1 MSSSEVERFVSD
13 LKTDDG
19 LRSTLAEHAS
29 GVGSVVSFAN
39 EKGYEI
45 TVEEASAYIQAQA
58 GKDLSDEQLDAI
70 AGGKGFLG
78 ISLPDVAVVTQVII
92 GQTVGVATTVEGIA
106 EVVAVAVVVVT

>member
-45 TVEEASAYIQAQA
+45 TVEEAGAYIQAQA
-58 GKDLSDEQLDAI
+58 SNELRDDQLDAI
-70 AGGKGFLG
+70 AGGVGKIPGAHYELPPGFQTTQMVSTVA
-78 ISLPDVAVVTQVII
+78 IS
-92 GQTVGVATTVEGIA
+92 
-106 EVVAVAVVVVT
+106 AVVVTLT

>member
-45 TVEEASAYIQAQA
+45 TVEEAGAYIQAQA
-58 GKDLSDEQLDAI
+58 GNELRDDQLDAV
-70 AGGKGFLG
+70 AGGKSTQPVPPEPVGFKVTQMV
-78 ISLPDVAVVTQVII
+78 STVAVSAI
-92 GQTVGVATTVEGIA
+92 
-106 EVVAVAVVVVT
+106 VVT

>member
-29 GVGSVVSFAN
+29 GVGSVVLFAN

-45 TVEEASAYIQAQA
+45 TVEEAGAYIQAQA
-58 GKDLSDEQLDAI
+58 SNELRDDQLDAI
-70 AGGKGFLG
+70 AGGVGK
-78 ISLPDVAVVTQVII
+78 IPDWAMPGGSGPPTRQPDGSWGWPSVTAVATAVVIN
-92 GQTVGVATTVEGIA
+92 
-106 EVVAVAVVVVT
+106 

>member
-29 GVGSVVSFAN
+29 GVGSIVSFAN

-45 TVEEASAYIQAQA
+45 TVEEAGAYIQAQA
-58 GKDLSDEQLDAI
+58 GNDLSDDQLDAVS
-70 AGGKGFLG
+70 GGKGQ
-78 ISLPDVAVVTQVII
+78 S
-92 GQTVGVATTVEGIA
+92 VGVATQANVATQT
-106 EVVAVAVVVVT
+106 EVATQVGAAVDVAVAAAVVAVVVVT

>member
-1 MSSSEVERFVSD
+1 MSNSEVERFVGD

-45 TVEEASAYIQAQA
+45 TVEEAGAYIQAQA
-58 GKDLSDEQLDAI
+58 GNDLSDDQLDEVS
-70 AGGKGFLG
+70 GGKGQ
-78 ISLPDVAVVTQVII
+78 S
-92 GQTVGVATTVEGIA
+92 VGVSTQTNVAQTA
-106 EVVAVAVVVVT
+106 EVAATAAAAAEVAAFAVAVVVVT

>member
-39 EKGYEI
+39 EKGYDI
-45 TVEEASAYIQAQA
+45 TVEEAGAYIQAQVSNE
-58 GKDLSDEQLDAI
+58 LSDDQLDAI
-70 AGGKGFLG
+70 AGGKGSH
-78 ISLPDVAVVTQVII
+78 ISNDPRAQRPVTGKQ
-92 GQTVGVATTVEGIA
+92 GDDDHF
-106 EVVAVAVVVVT
+106 VVAAAVIVVN

>member
-39 EKGYEI
+39 GKGYEI
-45 TVEEASAYIQAQA
+45 TVEEATAYIQAQA
-58 GKDLSDEQLDAI
+58 GNELRDDQLDAI
-70 AGGKGFLG
+70 AGGKSAQPGAPGAGEWPGFKVTQM
-78 ISLPDVAVVTQVII
+78 ISTVAVSM
-92 GQTVGVATTVEGIA
+92 
-106 EVVAVAVVVVT
+106 VVLT